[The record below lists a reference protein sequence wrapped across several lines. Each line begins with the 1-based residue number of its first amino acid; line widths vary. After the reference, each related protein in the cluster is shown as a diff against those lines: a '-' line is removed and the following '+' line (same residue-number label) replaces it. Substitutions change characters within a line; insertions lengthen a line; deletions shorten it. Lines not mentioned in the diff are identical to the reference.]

1 MRNRTIHV
9 KNKQMLH
16 KIHFR
21 RFVLFTFLLVGFSS
35 CIINDNIKDSSTLID
50 PGNDPNFKIILNTDG
65 GYDVFNRKV
74 IVFDISIY
82 AFSTVEDT
90 KLLHF
95 ANVLSQYLDN
105 DEDGIVDNLIVH
117 NALKANN
124 SFLFIWKTEAERDS
138 FIIPDGHNGK
148 NIGADAI
155 NSIWHT
161 NGHTG
166 DFDDSLEITW
176 CFMSSFGYEIAY
188 PLVFGSQSN
197 SEISNAMD
205 VARGGNFQ
213 TPPAVYPN
221 NAWYTKSD
229 VSCNYKCQ
237 ITSYN
242 YWALSSMLGAQK
254 NRLTD
259 IQDEWKLNTSSEV
272 QNNDVKAWIIFT
284 NTIYNLPTTLPD
296 GTYKH

>member
-1 MRNRTIHV
+1 MRNSTIYI

-16 KIHFR
+16 KRRFR
-21 RFVLFTFLLVGFSS
+21 RLVLFTFLLIGFSS

-50 PGNDPNFKIILNTDG
+50 SGNDPNFKIILNTDG

-74 IVFDISIY
+74 VVFNISIY

-95 ANVLSQYLDN
+95 ANILAQYLDN
-105 DEDGIVDNLIVH
+105 DEDGVVDNLIVH

-138 FIIPDGHNGK
+138 FIIPNAHNGK
-148 NIGADAI
+148 NIGADVI

-176 CFMSSFGYEIAY
+176 SFMSSFGYEVGY

-197 SEISNAMD
+197 SEMSMAMD

-213 TPPAVYPN
+213 TPPAVYPS

-229 VSCNYKCQ
+229 VSCNYECQ